1 MPASIFQSIPNHND
15 HYQINLYTVTI
26 TLPSAVDW
34 IKFNHDQ
41 VGYYRV
47 NYDQSLWQ
55 ALANQMVAK
64 PDAFSAGDR
73 ASLLNDAFAL
83 ADATQLPYE
92 IAFDMTKYLAKEL
105 DYVPW
110 SVAAS
115 KLTSLKRT
123 LFYTSSYVKYKKYA
137 TALIEPIYTS
147 LTWTVGEDH
156 LDKYVAI
163 C

>member
-1 MPASIFQSIPNHND
+1 MRDARSVTHPSIIFVS
-15 HYQINLYTVTI
+15 TVRI
-26 TLPSAVDW
+26 TLPDTVQW

-47 NYDQSLWQ
+47 NYDDSLWQ
-55 ALANQMVAK
+55 ALANQLVAS
-64 PDAFSAGDR
+64 PSSFSVGDR

-83 ADATQLPYE
+83 ADSTQLPYE
-92 IAFDMTKYLAKEL
+92 IAFDMTKYLAKEE

-110 SVAAS
+110 SVAAT

-123 LFYTSSYVKYKKYA
+123 LYYTSSYVKYKKYA
-137 TALIEPIYTS
+137 TALIEPIYTA

-156 LDKYVAI
+156 LKK
-163 C
+163 

>member
-1 MPASIFQSIPNHND
+1 MQEALVNFRPSIIFAS
-15 HYQINLYTVTI
+15 TVTI
-26 TLPSAVDW
+26 TLPSAVEW

-47 NYDQSLWQ
+47 NYDESLWQ
-55 ALANQMVAK
+55 ALANQLVAT
-64 PDAFSAGDR
+64 PASFSVGDR

-83 ADATQLPYE
+83 ADSTQLPYE
-92 IAFDMTKYLAKEL
+92 IAFDMTKYLAKEE

-123 LFYTSSYVKYKKYA
+123 LYYTNSYAKYKKYA
-137 TALIEPIYTS
+137 TALIEPIYTA
-147 LTWTVGEDH
+147 LTWTVGDDH
-156 LDKYVAI
+156 LNK
-163 C
+163 

>member
-1 MPASIFQSIPNHND
+1 MQ
-15 HYQINLYTVTI
+15 
-26 TLPSAVDW
+26 W

-47 NYDQSLWQ
+47 NYEESLWQ
-55 ALANQMVAK
+55 ALADQLIAT
-64 PDAFSAGDR
+64 PASFSVGDR

-92 IAFDMTKYLAKEL
+92 IAFDMTKYLAKEE

-123 LFYTSSYVKYKKYA
+123 LYYTNSYAKYKKYA
-137 TALIEPIYTS
+137 TALIEPIYTA
-147 LTWTVGEDH
+147 LTWTVGDDH
-156 LDKYVAI
+156 LNK
-163 C
+163 